1 METCDE
7 CGNPIPDTARSV
19 INPHHTCDE
28 CGNPIPDTARS
39 NPHHKESCSAHGP
52 DEAADAPLTPARL
65 RAIAGVIWQRCP
77 EPPSTESADDKTL
90 VVLRGFA
97 AELEKGAA
105 AMELPRI
112 IIAIEGGLVSCMTG
126 IPPGLVVEVRDYD
139 TEGAD
144 ADEIT
149 NIDGEDCFVREHRF
163 RK

>member
-19 INPHHTCDE
+19 I
-28 CGNPIPDTARS
+28 

-105 AMELPRI
+105 AMELQWLTY
-112 IIAIEGGLVSCMTG
+112 GLGDRPSSV
-126 IPPGLVVEVRDYD
+126 
-139 TEGAD
+139 
-144 ADEIT
+144 
-149 NIDGEDCFVREHRF
+149 
-163 RK
+163 